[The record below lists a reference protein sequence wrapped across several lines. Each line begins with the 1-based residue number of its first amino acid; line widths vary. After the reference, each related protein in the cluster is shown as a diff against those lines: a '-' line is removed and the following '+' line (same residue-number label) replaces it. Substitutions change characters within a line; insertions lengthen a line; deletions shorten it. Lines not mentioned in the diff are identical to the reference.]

1 MSVEN
6 KIKELLVRSGS
17 QLTEA
22 TDGDKTQPSQGS
34 SQKASFTN
42 IATGEVK
49 PSISTS
55 KDTTI
60 VAKSSGDA
68 TKPKQGDSKD
78 AEVDEVD
85 LNNTVGANAASSVS
99 KDSTIKPKTAG
110 DVTSPKQGSS
120 DIKLPEE
127 VDISLQID
135 SIFGEDLSEEFKT
148 KATSI
153 FEAAVIARVN
163 SEMSKVIDRLEEQ
176 ADIQLQEQLSEIVE
190 KVDSYLSY
198 VVEQWMDEN
207 ALAVEN
213 GLRTEIAEDFISGL
227 KTLFQESYIDIP
239 EEKFDLVGELQQYNE
254 ELETKLNEEIEK
266 NIEVSVELAEL
277 KRQQIFEEQTK
288 DLAAT
293 EVEKLRK
300 LVEGIAFDTEE
311 LYSEKVSVIKENYF
325 PKQGKQSP
333 ERTLVEESNVNSA
346 NFETNDVMS
355 IYAQAISR
363 SAKAR

>member
-1 MSVEN
+1 M
-6 KIKELLVRSGS
+6 LFRS
-17 QLTEA
+17 
-22 TDGDKTQPSQGS
+22 
-34 SQKASFTN
+34 
-42 IATGEVK
+42 
-49 PSISTS
+49 
-55 KDTTI
+55 
-60 VAKSSGDA
+60 

-78 AEVDEVD
+78 AEIDEVD

-120 DIKLPEE
+120 DVKLPEE

-176 ADIQLQEQLSEIVE
+176 ADIQLQEQLSEIVD

-213 GLRTEIAEDFISGL
+213 G
-227 KTLFQESYIDIP
+227 
-239 EEKFDLVGELQQYNE
+239 
-254 ELETKLNEEIEK
+254 
-266 NIEVSVELAEL
+266 
-277 KRQQIFEEQTK
+277 
-288 DLAAT
+288 
-293 EVEKLRK
+293 
-300 LVEGIAFDTEE
+300 
-311 LYSEKVSVIKENYF
+311 
-325 PKQGKQSP
+325 
-333 ERTLVEESNVNSA
+333 
-346 NFETNDVMS
+346 
-355 IYAQAISR
+355 
-363 SAKAR
+363 